1 MDASCRAERLEPAL
15 RRAAYATRRLFFAT
29 GLATASWAPMV
40 PFAKA
45 RVGLSDS
52 TLGLVLLGL
61 GAGAMVAM
69 PAAAVI
75 MHRFGLRTVL
85 LIVILLA
92 CIVLLPLATVASVVP
107 LGLTLLLFG
116 ATIGTMDIAI
126 NAHAVATE
134 QRSGRPL
141 MSGFHALF
149 SLGGLAGAAGMSALL
164 RLGVPLP
171 FCAICASALVAVV
184 ALPEIPHLLTQEVS
198 EAGGG
203 AKRLAW
209 PSGRVI
215 LIGALCFVS
224 FLAEGAMLDWSA
236 VFLRFS
242 RGFSAASAGTG
253 YAAFSVAM
261 AAGRLTGDWTT
272 QRLGPVVTLRLGGAL
287 AAAGL
292 LVAVLT
298 TSAVAALLG
307 FVMVGLGAA
316 NVVPA
321 LFSAAG
327 RSRGQ
332 STHISIPFITTLGY
346 AGILTGPALIG
357 LAAHLA
363 GLPMA
368 MAGIA
373 MLLLIVSA
381 CAEKAAG
388 TAPRAEPPPTTM

>member
-1 MDASCRAERLEPAL
+1 MYR
-15 RRAAYATRRLFFAT
+15 
-29 GLATASWAPMV
+29 
-40 PFAKA
+40 
-45 RVGLSDS
+45 
-52 TLGLVLLGL
+52 
-61 GAGAMVAM
+61 
-69 PAAAVI
+69 
-75 MHRFGLRTVL
+75 
-85 LIVILLA
+85 
-92 CIVLLPLATVASVVP
+92 LLPLATVSSVVS

-116 ATIGTMDIAI
+116 ATVGTMDVAI

-164 RLGVPLP
+164 RLGVSLP
-171 FCAICASALVAVV
+171 FCAICASALVAAV
-184 ALPEIPHLLTQEVS
+184 ALPAIPHLLPHDVGQR
-198 EAGGG
+198 GGG
-203 AKRLAW
+203 AQRLVL

-215 LIGALCFVS
+215 LIGALCFVC

-272 QRLGPVVTLRLGGAL
+272 QRLGPVATLRLSGAL

-298 TSAVAALLG
+298 TSALAALLG

-316 NVVPA
+316 NIVPA

-332 STHISIPFITTLGY
+332 SAHVSIPFITTLGY
-346 AGILTGPALIG
+346 AGILTGPAMIG
-357 LAAHLA
+357 FAARLT
-363 GLPMA
+363 GLPTT

-373 MLLLIVSA
+373 VLLLLVSA
-381 CAEKAAG
+381 CGEVV
-388 TAPRAEPPPTTM
+388 R